1 MLLSVKWLRELT
13 PYAGTLDDLSHRL
26 TMLGLEV
33 EEIIEPFAGLKSMV
47 VGHVVEC
54 EPHPESDHLSVCK
67 VDVGTEVLDIVC
79 GAPNVAAGQNV
90 PVAPVGSVMP
100 GGMQIKKA
108 KLRGMPSRG
117 MICSEAELELGSGQA
132 GIMVLDESL
141 TPGTSLI
148 EALGLE
154 TTVLDIGITPNRADC
169 LSVLGIARE
178 TAAAYNLPLNLPET
192 NLVEGS
198 GTSAGDEVKIVID
211 DPALCP
217 VYKGRI
223 IRGVTIGPSPAWLQ
237 RRLLAIGQR
246 PINNVVDITNYIL
259 FETGQPL
266 HSFDLDLLKGNMIG
280 VGLAEEGQKFTT
292 LDDQE
297 RTLKGADLLIRDG
310 ERPVALAGVMG
321 GANSEIHDGS
331 TNVFL
336 EAAVFNP
343 ATIRKTARRLG
354 LSSEASFRFE
364 RGVDQLNV
372 DYVLDRA
379 TALIAEL
386 GGGEV
391 APGVAVAEP
400 APFTRKTIRFRPQKA
415 RDLLAVELSDEFCAS
430 TLKGLGCIIEGEG
443 EQWSVT
449 APSFRLDLER
459 EVDLIEEVG
468 RVYGLDRIPEE
479 LPRILKTLDGL
490 DKVDP
495 TFDFIGRVKNWGRG
509 VGLNEAVNYSFVGS
523 DDLDGLDIDREGQV
537 FICNPLSEDQNVLRP
552 EIGPGLLNN
561 LKLNLGQNNTRVKLF
576 EVAHVFRQDSES
588 DTQTRESNRLGVL
601 LSGPRHPERFP
612 FDEEIMDY
620 TDLKGLVE
628 QFLSTFRIHDVQ
640 LSLDTEHPWL
650 EPCVRIT
657 SGDELLGRMG
667 MVAPDRADRYN
678 ARDRIWMA
686 DLDLDLIQGRYL
698 NTPIVFNPLPKFP
711 VAKRDMTLVAPRT
724 MPVKDI
730 PDAVGSMK
738 QPLLEEI
745 RLVDV
750 YLPEGGEEK
759 NLTFR
764 MTYRHAARTLKDKE
778 VDKAHN
784 RLGEELVKILGVR
797 FQ

>member
-1 MLLSVKWLRELT
+1 MLLSIKWLRELT
-13 PYAGTLDDLSHRL
+13 PYAGTLEDLSHRL

-33 EEIIEPFAGLKSMV
+33 EEVIEPFAGLNSMV

-54 EPHPESDHLSVCK
+54 EPHPESDHLSVCR

-79 GAPNVAAGQNV
+79 GAPNVAAGQKV
-90 PVAPVGSVMP
+90 PVAPVGTVMP

-117 MICSEAELELGSGQA
+117 MICSEAELELGGGHD
-132 GIMVLDESL
+132 GIMVLNESL
-141 TPGTSLI
+141 APGTPLI
-148 EALGLE
+148 EALDLE

-178 TAAAYNLPLNLPET
+178 TAAAYDLPLHLPET
-192 NLVEGS
+192 GLVEGT
-198 GTSAGDEVKIVID
+198 GKSAGDEMNIVID

-217 VYKGRI
+217 VYKGRV
-223 IRGVTIGPSPAWLQ
+223 IRNVTVGPSPAWMQ

-246 PINNVVDITNYIL
+246 PINNVVDVTNYIL

-266 HSFDLDLLKGNMIG
+266 HAFDLDLLKGNMIG
-280 VGLAEEGQKFTT
+280 VGLAAEGQKFTT

-297 RTLKGADLLIRDG
+297 RPLKDADLLIRDG
-310 ERPVALAGVMG
+310 ERAVALAGVMG

-331 TNVFL
+331 TTVFL
-336 EAAVFNP
+336 ECAVFNP

-379 TALIAEL
+379 AALLAEL
-386 GGGEV
+386 AGGEV

-400 APFTRKTIRFRPQKA
+400 APFTRRTIRFRPQKS
-415 RDLLAVELSDEFCAS
+415 RDLLAVDLSDEFCAS
-430 TLKGLGCIIEGEG
+430 TLTALGCVIEGEG
-443 EQWSVT
+443 EEWIVT

-495 TFDFIGRVKNWGRG
+495 TFAFIGRVKNWGSG
-509 VGLNEAVNYSFVGS
+509 LGLNEAVNYSFVGS
-523 DDLDGLDIDREGQV
+523 EDLDGLGLDREGQV

-561 LKLNLGQNNTRVKLF
+561 LRLNLGQNNTRIKLF
-576 EVAHVFRQDSES
+576 EVAHVFCQDSES
-588 DTQTRESNRLGVL
+588 DTQTAENNRLGIL
-601 LSGPRHPERFP
+601 LSGPRHPERHP
-612 FDEEIMDY
+612 FSEEVMDY
-620 TDLKGLVE
+620 TDLKGITE
-628 QFLSTFRIHDVQ
+628 QFLSTFHISNVE
-640 LSLDTEHPWL
+640 LSLEAGHPYL
-650 EPCVRIT
+650 EPCVQIQSEGT
-657 SGDELLGRMG
+657 ALGCMG
-667 MVAPDRADRYN
+667 MVKPDLADRYN
-678 ARDRIWMA
+678 ARDKVWLA
-686 DLDLDLIQGRYL
+686 DLDLDLIQTRYL
-698 NTPIVFNPLPKFP
+698 DAAITFSPLPKFP

-724 MPVKDI
+724 MQVGAI
-730 PDAVGSMK
+730 PDAVQKMK

-750 YLPEGGEEK
+750 YLPEGGDEK

-764 MTYRHAARTLKDKE
+764 MTYRHASKTLKDKE

-784 RLGEELVKILGVR
+784 RLGDELVKSLDVR

>member
-1 MLLSVKWLRELT
+1 MLLSIKWLRELT
-13 PYAGTLDDLSHRL
+13 PYTGSLDDLSHRL

-33 EEIIEPFAGLKSMV
+33 EEVIEPFAGLKSMV

-54 EPHPESDHLSVCK
+54 EPHPESDRLSGCK
-67 VDVGTEVLDIVC
+67 VELGTEVLDIVC
-79 GAPNVAAGQNV
+79 GAPNVAAGQKV
-90 PVAPVGSVMP
+90 PVAPVGTVMP
-100 GGMQIKKA
+100 SGMQIKKA

-117 MICSEAELELGSGQA
+117 MICSEAELELGAGHD
-132 GIMVLDESL
+132 GIMVLDENL
-141 TPGTSLI
+141 APGTALI
-148 EALGLE
+148 EALDLE

-178 TAAAYNLPLNLPET
+178 TAAAFDLPLNLPET
-192 NLVEGS
+192 GLVEG
-198 GTSAGDEVKIVID
+198 GGKSAGDEMKIVID
-211 DPALCP
+211 DPDLCP
-217 VYKGRI
+217 VYKGRV
-223 IRGVTIGPSPAWLQ
+223 IRNVTIGPSPAWLQ

-246 PINNVVDITNYIL
+246 PINNVVDVTNYIL

-266 HSFDLDLLKGNMIG
+266 HSFDLDLLKGGMIG

-310 ERPVALAGVMG
+310 ERAVALAGVMG

-331 TNVFL
+331 TSVFL

-415 RDLLAVELSDEFCAS
+415 RDLLAVDLSDEFCAS
-430 TLKGLGCIIEGEG
+430 TLKALGCVIDGEG
-443 EQWSVT
+443 EEWSVT

-479 LPRILKTLDGL
+479 LPRIPKTLDGL

-495 TFDFIGRVKNWGRG
+495 TFAFIGKVKNWGSG
-509 VGLNEAVNYSFVGS
+509 LGLNEAVNYSFVGS
-523 DDLDGLDIDREGQV
+523 EDLDGLGIKREGQV

-561 LKLNLGQNNTRVKLF
+561 LKLNLGQNNTRIKLF
-576 EVAHVFRQDSES
+576 EVAHVFCQDAES
-588 DTQTRESNRLGVL
+588 DTQTAENNRLGIL
-601 LSGPRHPERFP
+601 LSGPRNPERYP
-612 FDEEIMDY
+612 FGEEIMDY
-620 TDLKGLVE
+620 SDLKGIVE
-628 QFLSTFRIHDVQ
+628 QFLHTFHIRDIE
-640 LSLDTEHPWL
+640 LSLESGHAYL
-650 EPCVRIT
+650 EPCVRIA
-657 SGDELLGRMG
+657 SAGELIGRMG
-667 MVAPDRADRYN
+667 MVNPDAADRYN
-678 ARDRIWMA
+678 ARDKVWLA
-686 DLDLDLIQGRYL
+686 DLDLDLIQARYL
-698 NTPIVFNPLPKFP
+698 GTAIKFSSLPKFP
-711 VAKRDMTLVAPRT
+711 VAKREMTLVAPRT
-724 MPVKDI
+724 MPVG
-730 PDAVGSMK
+730 AVSEAVQEMK
-738 QPLLEEI
+738 QPLLEDI

-764 MTYRHAARTLKDKE
+764 MTYRHASKTLKDKE

-784 RLGEELVKILGVR
+784 HLGDELVKKLDVR

>member
-1 MLLSVKWLRELT
+1 
-13 PYAGTLDDLSHRL
+13 
-26 TMLGLEV
+26 MLGLEV

-54 EPHPESDHLSVCK
+54 VPHPESDHLSVCR

-79 GAPNVAAGQNV
+79 GAPNVAAGQKV
-90 PVAPVGSVMP
+90 PVAPVGTVMP

-108 KLRGMPSRG
+108 KLRGVPSRG
-117 MICSEAELELGSGQA
+117 MICSEAELELGTGHE
-132 GIMVLDESL
+132 GIMVLDENL
-141 TPGTSLI
+141 APGTPLI
-148 EALGLE
+148 EALDLE

-178 TAAAYNLPLNLPET
+178 TAAAFDLPLNLPEIG
-192 NLVEGS
+192 LVEGA
-198 GTSAGDEVKIVID
+198 GRSADDEMEIVID
-211 DPALCP
+211 DPGLCP
-217 VYKGRI
+217 VYKGRV
-223 IRGVTIGPSPAWLQ
+223 IRNVTIGPSPAWLQ

-246 PINNVVDITNYIL
+246 PINNVVDVTNYVL
-259 FETGQPL
+259 FETGHPL
-266 HSFDLDLLKGNMIG
+266 HAFDMDLLKGGTIG

-297 RTLKGADLLIRDG
+297 RSLKGTDLLIRDG
-310 ERPVALAGVMG
+310 ERSVALAGVMG

-364 RGVDQLNV
+364 RGVDQLNL

-415 RDLLAVELSDEFCAS
+415 RDLLAVDLGDEFCAS
-430 TLKGLGCIIEGEG
+430 TLKGLGCVVEGEG
-443 EQWSVT
+443 DQWSVT
-449 APSFRLDLER
+449 APGFRLDLER

-479 LPRILKTLDGL
+479 LPRIPKTLNGL

-495 TFDFIGRVKNWGRG
+495 TFAFIGRVKNWGRG
-509 VGLNEAVNYSFVGS
+509 LGLNEAVNYSFVGS
-523 DDLDGLDIDREGQV
+523 EDLDGLGLSREGQV

-561 LKLNLGQNNTRVKLF
+561 LRLNLGQNNTRIRLF
-576 EVAHVFRQDSES
+576 EVAHVFHQDPES
-588 DTQTRESNRLGVL
+588 DTRTAENNRLGIL
-601 LSGPRHPERFP
+601 LSGPRHPERYP
-612 FDEEIMDY
+612 FGEEAMDY
-620 TDLKGLVE
+620 SDLKGLTE
-628 QFLSTFRIHDVQ
+628 QFLSVFRIKDPE
-640 LSLDTEHPWL
+640 LSLESGHSYL
-650 EPCVRIT
+650 EPCVRLE
-657 SGDELLGRMG
+657 SKGELIGRMG
-667 MVAPDRADRYN
+667 MIKPDLADRYN
-678 ARDRIWMA
+678 ARDRVWLA
-686 DLDLDLIQGRYL
+686 DLDLDLIQKRYL
-698 NTPIVFNPLPKFP
+698 NTDIVFSSLPKFP
-711 VAKRDMTLVAPRT
+711 VAKRDMTLVTPRT
-724 MPVKDI
+724 M
-730 PDAVGSMK
+730 AVGAIPEAVRTMK

-759 NLTFR
+759 NLTYR
-764 MTYRHAARTLKDKE
+764 LTYRHAAKTLKDKE
-778 VDKAHN
+778 VDKAHR
-784 RLGEELVKILGVR
+784 RLGDELVKILGVR